1 MSDEEYGEEEIY
13 GELEP
18 DFEAQEE
25 GSLEAEEDGVA
36 EAAEQDKQSEEDILS
51 EEEAEAEEAEEA
63 EAEERFTETED
74 GEEPE
79 ALAAETKSE
88 SARPVA
94 PARRAQSQRPRIDPL
109 ARYSQTPKEKLIVAD
124 EDRKTSAFLQ
134 RAEMTRVLAIRA
146 EQLSKNPTVFLT
158 AGLAGA
164 KAAHEI
170 ARLELLAKRCPL
182 MIERKIGTTD
192 AGEEIVERWRVNEMS
207 LGFHTI

>member
-1 MSDEEYGEEEIY
+1 MSDGEYSEEEIY

-25 GSLEAEEDGVA
+25 GEPEAEEDEVA
-36 EAAEQDKQSEEDILS
+36 EATEQDKQSEEDILS
-51 EEEAEAEEAEEA
+51 EEEAEAEEVEEV
-63 EAEERFTETED
+63 EERFTETED
-74 GEEPE
+74 GEELE

-94 PARRAQSQRPRIDPL
+94 PARRAQSQRPRVDPL
-109 ARYSQTPKEKLIVAD
+109 ARYSQTPKSKLIIAD

-158 AGLAGA
+158 TGLAGA

-182 MIERKIGTTD
+182 TIERKIGTTD
-192 AGEEIVERWRVNEMS
+192 VGEDIVEHWRVNEMS